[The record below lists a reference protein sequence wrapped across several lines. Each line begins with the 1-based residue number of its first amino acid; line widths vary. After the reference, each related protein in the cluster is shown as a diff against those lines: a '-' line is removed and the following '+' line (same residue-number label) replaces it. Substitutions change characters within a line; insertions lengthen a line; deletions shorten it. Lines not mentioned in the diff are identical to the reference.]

1 MADDNKRHPTY
12 ATDFIKADSDQA
24 VFLGNPLFDNMMTSM
39 VALGAEVWSNRRRM
53 RVIEKLLAEHGAVT
67 NEMIE
72 AYLPGEEEE
81 AAMQAE
87 RDSFIQRTFG
97 TLARETRQED

>member
-1 MADDNKRHPTY
+1 MANDNKRHPTY

-39 VALGAEVWSNRRRM
+39 IALGAEVWSNRRRM
-53 RVIEKLLAEHGAVT
+53 RIIERLLEEHGSVT

-72 AYLPGEEEE
+72 AYLPSDEEN
-81 AAMQAE
+81 AALKAE

-97 TLARETRQED
+97 SLARDTKQEA